1 MDITTE
7 DTQMLQLHF
16 KPNTLREMEL
26 GIVNVENT
34 KRFTVDNDTQCF
46 DFVLMATN
54 SSGQSSSDNA
64 DKTL

>member
-1 MDITTE
+1 
-7 DTQMLQLHF
+7 
-16 KPNTLREMEL
+16 MEL